1 MARYDTAQSLDCS
14 CFIDPF
20 FLPSTFLAALGLS
33 YRLSRAPLHKDRA
46 KQPTSLVVVVVVVVV
61 PSFGFSPI
69 INLTLAETLEAFA
82 EGSPANLE
90 R

>member
-46 KQPTSLVVVVVVVVV
+46 KQPTSLVVVVV

-90 R
+90 Q

>member
-46 KQPTSLVVVVVVVVV
+46 KQPTSLVVVVVVVV

>member
-33 YRLSRAPLHKDRA
+33 YRAHHSTKTEPSSRL
-46 KQPTSLVVVVVVVVV
+46 
-61 PSFGFSPI
+61 PSSSSSSPPS
-69 INLTLAETLEAFA
+69 AF
-82 EGSPANLE
+82 LQ
-90 R
+90 